1 MNISEVA
8 RRAGVSRSTVSYALS
23 GKRPIGESTRQ
34 RILAVIDEVN
44 YQPNAIAKALADGST
59 RAIGLIVPPRHRH
72 FDVVQLQFVGAV
84 AEAAS
89 ERGFDTL
96 LSPSGEQRERA
107 FKRLVG
113 ERRVDGLVLM
123 ETVFDDPAVLD
134 LIESGF
140 PFVTIGRIGHDQQHG
155 WVDLDYAGLVRTAVA
170 ELAGLGHRHIGLV
183 NRPQELLSG
192 GYGPAIQA
200 DRAFAT
206 AVADH
211 HVYGTTVS
219 SEDSDDDGDRCMG
232 ELLKHDPR
240 LTAVVS
246 INERSL
252 GGFVSA
258 ARARGIVPGDD
269 LSVIAIAPDHLAAA
283 LDPPITAAHVPA
295 EEMGRAAVTALLD
308 HLHKPTAPFA
318 HILMTPAFTERGSAR
333 PPVKTPR
340 RSHR

>member
-1 MNISEVA
+1 MNIGEVA

-34 RILAVIDEVN
+34 RIAAVIAEVN

-59 RAIGLIVPPRHRH
+59 RTLGLIVPPRRRH
-72 FDVVQLQFVGAV
+72 FDIEQLQFVGAV

-183 NRPQELLSG
+183 NRPQELLDH
-192 GYGPAIQA
+192 GYGPARQA
-200 DRAFAT
+200 DRAFAA
-206 AVADH
+206 AVTEH
-211 HVYGTTVS
+211 GVS
-219 SEDSDDDGDRCMG
+219 ATSVCSEDDDRDGARCLD
-232 ELLKHDPR
+232 ELLERDPHVS
-240 LTAVVS
+240 AVIS

-252 GGFVSA
+252 AGFVSA
-258 ARARGIVPGDD
+258 VRARGLDVGDT
-269 LSVIAIAPDHLAAA
+269 LSVMAIAPDPLAAA
-283 LDPPITAAHVPA
+283 LDPPITAAHVPV

-308 HLHKPTAPFA
+308 QLHDPAQSYA
-318 HILMTPAFTERGSAR
+318 HILMAPPFTERGSVRPHGKPAR
-333 PPVKTPR
+333 
-340 RSHR
+340 

>member
-59 RAIGLIVPPRHRH
+59 RTLGLIVPPRHRH
-72 FDVVQLQFVGAV
+72 FDTEQLQFVGAV

-123 ETVFDDPAVLD
+123 ETVADEPAALD
-134 LIESGF
+134 LMENGF

-155 WVDLDYAGLVRTAVA
+155 WVDLDYSGLVRTAVA
-170 ELAGLGHRHIGLV
+170 EFVKLGHRHIGLV
-183 NRPQELLSG
+183 NRPQELLSS
-192 GYGPAIQA
+192 GYGPARQA
-200 DRAFAT
+200 DSAFTA

-211 HVYGTTVS
+211 HAHGTAVC
-219 SEDSDDDGDRCMG
+219 SEDHDDDGERCVD
-232 ELLKHDPR
+232 ELLKHDPH

-252 GGFVSA
+252 AGFVSA
-258 ARARGIVPGDD
+258 ARTRGLVPGRD
-269 LSVIAIAPDHLAAA
+269 LSVMAIAPDRLAAA
-283 LDPPITAAHVPA
+283 LDPPITAAHIPA

-308 HLHKPTAPFA
+308 HLHTPAAPLA
-318 HILMTPAFTERGSAR
+318 HILMTPDFTERGSAR
-333 PPVKTPR
+333 RRVKTPQHSR
-340 RSHR
+340 R

>member
-123 ETVFDDPAVLD
+123 ETAVDEPAALD
-134 LIESGF
+134 LIRNGF
-140 PFVTIGRIGHDQQHG
+140 PFVTIGRIGHDKQHG
-155 WVDLDYAGLVRTAVA
+155 WVDLDYAGLVRTAV
-170 ELAGLGHRHIGLV
+170 
-183 NRPQELLSG
+183 G
-192 GYGPAIQA
+192 GG
-200 DRAFAT
+200 
-206 AVADH
+206 
-211 HVYGTTVS
+211 GGGGG
-219 SEDSDDDGDRCMG
+219 GDAQ
-232 ELLKHDPR
+232 
-240 LTAVVS
+240 T
-246 INERSL
+246 
-252 GGFVSA
+252 
-258 ARARGIVPGDD
+258 
-269 LSVIAIAPDHLAAA
+269 
-283 LDPPITAAHVPA
+283 
-295 EEMGRAAVTALLD
+295 
-308 HLHKPTAPFA
+308 
-318 HILMTPAFTERGSAR
+318 
-333 PPVKTPR
+333 
-340 RSHR
+340 